1 MGSAAWQLEMINILL
16 SNNAETAK
24 KVVAEYNA
32 PFASNEEFFAY
43 LDAINREG
51 DRIAYIDENSAQ
63 IQL

>member
-1 MGSAAWQLEMINILL
+1 MAWQLEMINILL

-24 KVVAEYNA
+24 KVVAEYHA